1 MYHNLLNS
9 FMRQVMITR
18 ANNIPKK
25 MKKILNKYHAFVEP
39 LNKNMDKNYS
49 RQKRAGWTEKK

>member
-1 MYHNLLNS
+1 
-9 FMRQVMITR
+9 MRQVMITR